1 MAAGDRGRPRWPP
14 VLRQGFSWWPNGKGR
29 ELIPRQ
35 DGPAPDG
42 SAARDRHAAAA
53 RLTAWADGRVQN
65 VGFRAWVR
73 QKATELGLAGSAT
86 NCEDGRV
93 EVVAEGRESD
103 LRRLLSELESGA
115 APGRVTRVTHRWGA
129 PRGDL
134 RGFAER

>member
-1 MAAGDRGRPRWPP
+1 MVTP
-14 VLRQGFSWWPNGKGR
+14 
-29 ELIPRQ
+29 
-35 DGPAPDG
+35 GPAGRDG
-42 SAARDRHAAAA
+42 IA

-73 QKATELGLAGSAT
+73 QKASELGLSGSAT

-103 LRRLLSELESGA
+103 CRRLLSELESGR
-115 APGRVTRVTHRWGA
+115 APGRVTRVTYRWGT

-134 RGFAER
+134 HGFAER

>member
-1 MAAGDRGRPRWPP
+1 MM
-14 VLRQGFSWWPNGKGR
+14 PNGRDR
-29 ELIPRQ
+29 EL
-35 DGPAPDG
+35 
-42 SAARDRHAAAA
+42 SAAEDHSGAHGGLGAPGGHGGTA
-53 RLTAWADGRVQN
+53 RLTAWADGRVQG

-73 QKATELGLAGSAT
+73 QKASGLGLAGSAT

-103 LRRLLSELESGA
+103 CRRLLSELESGT
-115 APGRVTRVTHRWGA
+115 APGRVTRVTHRWGT